1 MTVALGVL
9 GGMGCLASAEFVRTV
24 YELNV
29 CEREQDSPLVILLS
43 DPAFP
48 DRTQTFLSGDV
59 GALVSMLG
67 RRLAQLSALGAGR
80 VVLGC
85 VTLHYALPLLP
96 ADLRG
101 LVLSLVDVALT
112 HAAESEGRQLLLCSS
127 GSRAARV
134 FEGHEK
140 WGRAAGRI
148 VLPDDEDQRLI
159 HSMLYR
165 YKVEVGAQP
174 LLPHLGG
181 LLEKYGADSFIAGCS
196 ELHMLTRHLS
206 RGPAGYRFIDPLLL
220 VAQNLDAHLGGAVAA
235 RASGRAEVCRV

>member
-9 GGMGCLASAEFVRTV
+9 GGMGCLASAEFTRTV

-48 DRTQTFLSGDV
+48 DRTRTFIDGDI

-67 RRLAQLSALGAGR
+67 RRLAQLYALGATR

-85 VTLHYALPLLP
+85 VTLHYALPLLHSE
-96 ADLRG
+96 LRG
-101 LVLSLVDVALT
+101 RVLSLVDVALT
-112 HAAESEGRQLLLCSS
+112 HAAESGRRQLLLCSS
-127 GSRAARV
+127 GARAARV

-140 WGRAAGRI
+140 WASVAGRV
-148 VLPDDEDQRLI
+148 VLPDEEDQRFV

-165 YKVEVGAQP
+165 YKVEVGEQP
-174 LLPHLGG
+174 LLPYLEG
-181 LLEKYGADSFIAGCS
+181 LLEKYDVDSFIAGCS
-196 ELHMLTRHLS
+196 ELHMLTKYLWR
-206 RGPAGYRFIDPLLL
+206 RPTAYRFIDPLLL
-220 VAQNLDAHLGGAVAA
+220 VAQNLDAYLGDDAA
-235 RASGRAEVCRV
+235 PKVGWAEACRV

>member
-29 CEREQDSPLVILLS
+29 REREQDSTPVILLS

-48 DRTQTFLSGDV
+48 DRTQTFLGGDI
-59 GALVSMLG
+59 GGLVSMLG
-67 RRLAQLSALGAGR
+67 RRLAQLHALGAGR

-85 VTLHYALPLLP
+85 VTLHYALPLLS
-96 ADLRG
+96 AELRG
-101 LVLSLVDVALT
+101 RVLSLVDVALA
-112 HAAESEGRQLLLCSS
+112 HAAESGGRQLLLCSS

-134 FEGHEK
+134 FEGHEG
-140 WGRAAGRI
+140 WARVAGR
-148 VLPDDEDQRLI
+148 VALPDDDDQRLI
-159 HSMLYR
+159 HSTLYR

-174 LLPHLGG
+174 LLPHLDG

-196 ELHMLTRHLS
+196 ELHMLTRHLARVAS
-206 RGPAGYRFIDPLLL
+206 GHRFVDPLLL
-220 VAQNLDAHLGGAVAA
+220 IAQNLDAYLGAGAA
-235 RASGRAEVCRV
+235 RAATPAEVCRV

>member
-9 GGMGCLASAEFVRTV
+9 GGMGCLASAEFTRTV

-29 CEREQDSPLVILLS
+29 CEREQDSPLVVLLS

-48 DRTQTFLSGDV
+48 DRTQTFIDGDIA
-59 GALVSMLG
+59 ALVSMLG
-67 RRLAQLSALGAGR
+67 RRLAQLYALGAGR

-96 ADLRG
+96 PELRG
-101 LVLSLVDVALT
+101 RVLSLVDVALT
-112 HAAESEGRQLLLCSS
+112 EAAKSGRRQLLLCSS

-140 WGRAAGRI
+140 WSRVEGRI
-148 VLPDDEDQRLI
+148 VLPDEEDQRFI

-165 YKVEVGAQP
+165 YKVEVGEQP
-174 LLPHLGG
+174 LLPYIEG
-181 LLEKYGADSFIAGCS
+181 LLEKYGVDSFIAGCS
-196 ELHMLTRHLS
+196 ELHMLTNYLR
-206 RGPAGYRFIDPLLL
+206 RRPAGYRFIDPLLL
-220 VAQNLDAHLGGAVAA
+220 IAQNLDAYLGAETAWAV
-235 RASGRAEVCRV
+235 GQAEACRV